1 MTSPAAFQ
9 GAYADWKLVKT
20 RGVVQVVIE
29 VPLADADAAYEV
41 LGGMPVAGKERWFG
55 IAAIK
60 SPTSLS
66 VPPKSDEPRPVTD
79 KPRAGAKRWGD
90 MQPAQQAGIRC
101 GEPLFLAFLKEERPD
116 DWHDAS
122 EDPAECVRMI
132 CRVESRSLLNREEA
146 AQRWQKLNDQFVAWQ
161 RVGA

>member
-1 MTSPAAFQ
+1 MKPAAIAA
-9 GAYADWKLVKT
+9 AYSDWKLVKT
-20 RGVVQVVIE
+20 RGVVQIVLEI
-29 VPLADADAAYEV
+29 PLHDTAHALDV
-41 LGGMPVAGKERWFG
+41 LGGMPDVSKERWFA
-55 IAAIK
+55 IAALK
-60 SPTSLS
+60 DQKGVAQQP
-66 VPPKSDEPRPVTD
+66 SDAKPQPVLD
-79 KPRAGAKRWGD
+79 KPQAGAKRWGD

-132 CRVESRSLLNREEA
+132 CRVESRSLLNREDA
-146 AQRWQKLNDQFVAWQ
+146 AQRWQKLNDQFVAWE